1 MDYWSSNDGHP
12 KKEEPKLVQQSFP
25 VVDLALLISNDTI
38 AEHDVDETDDGWEAK
53 NKV

>member
-12 KKEEPKLVQQSFP
+12 KKEQPKLVQQSFP
-25 VVDLALLISNDTI
+25 VVNLALLISNYAI
-38 AEHDVDETDDGWEAK
+38 AEHDVDETDDRGEAK